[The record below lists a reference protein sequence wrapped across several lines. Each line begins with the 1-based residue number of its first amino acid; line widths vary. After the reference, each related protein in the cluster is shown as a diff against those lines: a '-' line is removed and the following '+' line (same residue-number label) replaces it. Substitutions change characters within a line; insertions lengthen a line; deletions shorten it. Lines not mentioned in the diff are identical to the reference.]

1 MARIDLNRILVYSGH
16 NLKRLTVFNPLTIH
30 RKGSRAK
37 AVFALSLVCLFWGT
51 TWVASKA
58 GVQHMPALQMAG
70 IRQFLG
76 GLCYVLFFLARG
88 AQLPRGKEWGTVLVL
103 SLLNFSLSNGL
114 STWGVQYISAGLGS
128 IIAAIFPLWLVVIAL
143 FSKGTR
149 MPLGAV
155 LGLLLGFAGVCVIF
169 LEHVSDFL
177 IPEFRFGILLSL
189 AATWSWAFG
198 TIYTKKHAASFN
210 PYFSLGLQMVISG
223 VLTTALTQILHANGI
238 PMVIPFADIPWQSW
252 LAIAV
257 LVVFGS
263 IIAFVAFIYAL
274 QRLPAGQT
282 SIYAYV
288 NPVVAVL
295 LGAAIFHE
303 PLTWYIGIGGAITL
317 LGVFLVNRAFRR

>member
-128 IIAAIFPLWLVVIAL
+128 IIAAIFPPLAGGDCLV
-143 FSKGTR
+143 
-149 MPLGAV
+149 
-155 LGLLLGFAGVCVIF
+155 
-169 LEHVSDFL
+169 
-177 IPEFRFGILLSL
+177 
-189 AATWSWAFG
+189 
-198 TIYTKKHAASFN
+198 
-210 PYFSLGLQMVISG
+210 
-223 VLTTALTQILHANGI
+223 
-238 PMVIPFADIPWQSW
+238 
-252 LAIAV
+252 
-257 LVVFGS
+257 
-263 IIAFVAFIYAL
+263 
-274 QRLPAGQT
+274 
-282 SIYAYV
+282 
-288 NPVVAVL
+288 
-295 LGAAIFHE
+295 
-303 PLTWYIGIGGAITL
+303 
-317 LGVFLVNRAFRR
+317 

>member
-1 MARIDLNRILVYSGH
+1 MARIDLNRIIVYSGQ

-223 VLTTALTQILHANGI
+223 LLTTALTQILHANGI

-303 PLTWYIGIGGAITL
+303 PLTWYIAIGGAITL
-317 LGVFLVNRAFRR
+317 LGVFLVNRAFSR